1 MRSDY
6 LPATAVCFG
15 CGHLIHEDQIN
26 GCVEGTITHIDDSE
40 FMTKVIVIDPFTGY
54 LCKECKIKFKERIEG
69 GIPAATKRA
78 RRREKDE
85 DAELGKQDPSHRKK
99 D

>member
-26 GCVEGTITHIDDSE
+26 GCVEGTITHYDVGT
-40 FMTKVIVIDPFTGY
+40 FMTKVIIIDPFTGY
-54 LCKECKIKFKERIEG
+54 LCNECKTIFKERIEG
-69 GIPAATKRA
+69 GIPAAKERA
-78 RRREKDE
+78 RRRLKDE
-85 DAELGKQDPSHRKK
+85 NTDVGK
-99 D
+99 